1 MLNMYKG
8 NRRRLRVGK
17 DPKRPARVET
27 CKKIKKNDHFA
38 SVCKTKSKKPKGNQA
53 QEEKLANGE
62 QVDYAFRVTTYS

>member
-1 MLNMYKG
+1 MYKG

-27 CKKIKKNDHFA
+27 IKKNDHFA

>member
-1 MLNMYKG
+1 MYKG

-62 QVDYAFRVTTYS
+62 QVDYAFRITTYS